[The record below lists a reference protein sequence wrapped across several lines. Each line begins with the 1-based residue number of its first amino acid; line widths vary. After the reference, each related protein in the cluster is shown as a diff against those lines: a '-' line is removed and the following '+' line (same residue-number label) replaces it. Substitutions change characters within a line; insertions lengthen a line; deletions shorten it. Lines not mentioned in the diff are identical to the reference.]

1 MVRLF
6 QQLDD
11 QEWTLPGDQ
20 RLTAALPAID
30 PLRYALDTLAHDP
43 DQASLHIALATA
55 SAWVWQ
61 PAGLHREGL
70 AHLERA
76 GARIDDDHTPRRT
89 QARWHTM
96 RVLAAMPLPGAGER
110 VHAERAVALYREL
123 GDPRG
128 LYNALGASVRLLA
141 VAREFHPAEAALAE
155 LEALHDPE
163 WPPAS
168 RTVLLTAR
176 GYLAY
181 FTGQVE
187 EALTA
192 YEALLKLV
200 TKSGDPWAQ
209 RSALIFLEQAM
220 QALGRFKEAVRLGR
234 ELIAQ
239 QRALPFRSSLTMPWA
254 NLCQA
259 LTEIGELDDALQAGC
274 EALNEGLHDDQLWLT
289 LDVFA
294 YLAGKRG
301 RLGDAALAFGC
312 ADAEFARRGAVR
324 QPNEQRAHDVTL
336 AALREAMPA
345 YFVSALLTEGAALS
359 VEEAAR
365 LALDA

>member
-1 MVRLF
+1 MLALF

-11 QEWTLPGDQ
+11 QEWTLPGTQ
-20 RLTAALPAID
+20 RLAAALPEID
-30 PLRYALDTLAHDP
+30 PLRAMLDSLAHDP
-43 DQASLHIALATA
+43 DQASLHIALAAA

-61 PAGLHREGL
+61 PAGLHLEGL
-70 AHLERA
+70 SHLERA
-76 GARIDDDHTPRRT
+76 GSRIDPELTPAPL
-89 QARWHTM
+89 QARWSTV
-96 RVLAAMPLPGAGER
+96 RVLAAMPLPGTSER
-110 VHAERAVALYREL
+110 GHAERAVALYRMQ
-123 GDPRG
+123 GDRRG
-128 LYNALGASVRLLA
+128 LYHALGAFVRLAA
-141 VAREFHPAEAALAE
+141 VARDFEPAQAALRE
-155 LEALHDPE
+155 LESLHDPG
-163 WPPAS
+163 WPPSS

-181 FTGQVE
+181 FAGRVE

-200 TKSGDPWAQ
+200 TKSDDAWAQ

-220 QALGRFKEAVRLGR
+220 QALGRFEEAVRLGR

-259 LTEIGELDDALQAGC
+259 LTELGELDEALQAGR
-274 EALNEGLHDDQLWLT
+274 EALEEGLHDGQLWLT

-294 YLAGKRG
+294 YLAGRRG

-312 ADAEFARRGAVR
+312 ADAEFAQRGAVR

-336 AALREAMPA
+336 AALREAMPS

-359 VEEAAR
+359 VEDAAR
-365 LALDA
+365 LALDS